1 MRKIEE
7 RIQMYAEDEVE
18 VKTIIDI
25 KYSHALY
32 KGNSQ
37 RIKV

>member
-1 MRKIEE
+1 MRKTEE

-25 KYSHALY
+25 KYSHSSY
-32 KGNSQ
+32 KNNLQ